1 MAAKGCRFNF
11 RSFRK
16 CRQLNSES
24 KLNVLVEMRPAFDGY
39 AGIPQET
46 RLLFRGLSMLPT
58 VELEG
63 LLQTS
68 LRFLAAGTNEK
79 RQVVSGSADHVRLN
93 RYSRVVISIDTKPSM
108 TAWNEVVLYLKRRRV
123 AYVLALASLLPGM
136 GRVKTSWFESFG
148 FEDFIWRTLFSKTL
162 PAADFARVTG
172 QKFRVCSVPWN
183 ILQSAGLYSLKFSSK
198 PIYPIL
204 DTQGADIFIA
214 QTPYPARFDRKTALV
229 VRYHDAF
236 AVFMPSLFAN
246 KSRHQA
252 THFNALKSNV
262 ESGAYFACVSDAT
275 REDLLRLFPGVKD
288 RAVTIHNMVSH
299 HYYYEDTPAERVPK
313 IVRARLN
320 LTAPEAHPAFSGVRD
335 QEEFYKTHLGER
347 PFNYLLMVSTIEPRK
362 NHSRLIAA
370 WEVYRAEV
378 DSSMKLVIVGG
389 LGWDVEPIM
398 REMRTWIDQG
408 ELFVLCN
415 VPADDLRVLYRH
427 AAATVCPSL
436 AEGFDFS
443 GVEAM
448 RSGGIVIASDIP
460 VHREIYDDAAEFF
473 EPYSTVSLAGSIR
486 KVLRDQNASQ
496 AQEAFRI
503 NGETVSSRYLPENI
517 LPQWESFLLLVNQ
530 ATSSAS
536 SFND

>member
-1 MAAKGCRFNF
+1 M
-11 RSFRK
+11 
-16 CRQLNSES
+16 NSES

-46 RLLFRGLSMLPT
+46 RLLFRSLSMHST
-58 VELEG
+58 IQLEG
-63 LLQTS
+63 LLQSS
-68 LRFLAAGTNEK
+68 LRFLAAGTHDDRRAGED
-79 RQVVSGSADHVRLN
+79 GARLN
-93 RYSRVVISIDTKPSM
+93 RYSRVVISIATKPSK
-108 TAWNEVVLYLKRRRV
+108 TLWNEVVLYLKRRRV
-123 AYVLALASLLPGM
+123 AYALALASVLPGR
-136 GRVKTSWFESFG
+136 GRVKTSWFESRG

-162 PAADFARVTG
+162 PAADFARVTE

-183 ILQSAGLYSLKFSSK
+183 ILQSAGLYSLKFSSR
-198 PIYPIL
+198 PVYPIL
-204 DTQGADIFIA
+204 DTKDVDIFIA

-275 REDLLRLFPGVKD
+275 REDLLILFPEVKD

-299 HYYYEDTPAERVPK
+299 HYYLEDTHAERVPQ

-320 LTAPEAHPAFSGVRD
+320 FTAPEAHPFFSGLGEQD
-335 QEEFYKTHLGER
+335 AFYKTHLGDR
-347 PFNYLLMVSTIEPRK
+347 PLNYLLMVSTIEPRK
-362 NHSRLIAA
+362 NHERLIAA

-378 DSSMKLVIVGG
+378 DPSMKLVIVGS

-398 REMRTWIDQG
+398 RNFRSWIDRG
-408 ELFVLCN
+408 EVFILNN

-427 AAATVCPSL
+427 ASLTVCPSL
-436 AEGFDFS
+436 AEGFDYS

-448 RSGGIVIASDIP
+448 CSGGVVIASDIP
-460 VHREIYDDAAEFF
+460 VHREIYAEAAEYFN
-473 EPYSTVSLAGSIR
+473 PYCTVSLVNAIK
-486 KVLRDQNASQ
+486 KVLSESNAL
-496 AQEAFRI
+496 AVKEALQS
-503 NGETVSSRYLPENI
+503 NGKKVSSRYFPENI
-517 LPQWESFLLLVNQ
+517 LPKWINFLQVVGKNPPPLG
-530 ATSSAS
+530 
-536 SFND
+536 